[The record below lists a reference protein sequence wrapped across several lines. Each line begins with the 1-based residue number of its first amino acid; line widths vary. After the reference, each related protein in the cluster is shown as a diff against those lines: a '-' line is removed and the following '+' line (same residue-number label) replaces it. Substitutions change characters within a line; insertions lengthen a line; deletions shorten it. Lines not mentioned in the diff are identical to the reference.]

1 MRVDRDGE
9 ESVSRLP
16 SAIWALGFVS
26 LLMDVSSEMVH
37 SLLPVF
43 LVTAVGT
50 SALLVGVIEGLAEA
64 LALIVKV
71 FSGVLSDYWG
81 KRKGLAVLGYGLGAL
96 SKPLFALAP
105 GAGMVLAARL
115 IDRTGKGI
123 RGAPRDA
130 LIADIAP
137 PDMRGAAF
145 GLRQSLDSVGAFLGP
160 LIAVG
165 LMLLWANDFRAVFWV
180 AVIPGALAVAVL
192 VLGVKEPDHP
202 HAGRGVNPITREN
215 LRRLSRP
222 YWTVVALG
230 GLFAL
235 ARFSEAFLLLR
246 AEQGGLSLAWIPLVM
261 VVMNLVYSAS
271 AYPVGRLADRMSHTS
286 LLAMGL
292 LVLLLADLVLAVS
305 DHWTVVMLGVAIW
318 GLHLGM
324 TQGLLAAMVAHAA
337 PADLRGTAFG
347 AFNLVSGC
355 ALLVASVVAGLL
367 WDSFGAA
374 ATFLAGAGFCCLT
387 LLCLLWLKKMGDNR
401 AP

>member
-1 MRVDRDGE
+1 MATERGVGPGDT
-9 ESVSRLP
+9 RLP
-16 SAIWALGFVS
+16 PAIWALGFVS

-50 SALLVGVIEGLAEA
+50 SALVVGVIEGLAEA

-180 AVIPGALAVAVL
+180 AVIPGALAVLVL

-202 HAGRGVNPITREN
+202 QPGRGVNPIRREN

-347 AFNLVSGC
+347 AFNLVSGL

-387 LLCLLWLKKMGDNR
+387 LLCLLWLHQMGDNH
-401 AP
+401 AS